1 MENDQFLTTLFNI
14 GFDVSIFFDRDKK
27 KIFFQKDEFQ
37 KIHNKVL
44 VRCIDSSKERGSRAT
59 TDDEDLNK
67 RTNIHKMRL
76 KLICVLFE
84 YLNNSS
90 GCENVSLDTI
100 KIVNGEGDPVVIK
113 R

>member
-1 MENDQFLTTLFNI
+1 MVAASKSAI
-14 GFDVSIFFDRDKK
+14 PPPP
-27 KIFFQKDEFQ
+27 QK
-37 KIHNKVL
+37 NSCGRV
-44 VRCIDSSKERGSRAT
+44 CSSEEPGARAT

-67 RTNIHKMRL
+67 QTNIYKMQL

-90 GCENVSLDTI
+90 GCEKVSLDTI
-100 KIVNGEGDPVVIK
+100 KIVNCEGYPVLIK

>member
-1 MENDQFLTTLFNI
+1 MDI
-14 GFDVSIFFDRDKK
+14 SG
-27 KIFFQKDEFQ
+27 
-37 KIHNKVL
+37 
-44 VRCIDSSKERGSRAT
+44 RCIDSSEKRCARTT

-67 RTNIHKMRL
+67 QTNIYKMQL

-90 GCENVSLDTI
+90 GCEKVSLDTI

>member
-1 MENDQFLTTLFNI
+1 M
-14 GFDVSIFFDRDKK
+14 
-27 KIFFQKDEFQ
+27 
-37 KIHNKVL
+37 
-44 VRCIDSSKERGSRAT
+44 DSSEEPGARAT

-67 RTNIHKMRL
+67 QTNIYKMQL

-90 GCENVSLDTI
+90 GCEKVSLDTI